1 MTNQTQ
7 FTEGTEIVELGDGV
21 FARLHAG
28 LTNAGIIVGDEGVL
42 VIDSLRVPSFARD
55 LIEDVKRL
63 TPKPIRYV
71 VDTHSHWDHAWGN
84 EEFPDAT
91 IIGHDNCR
99 DEMLDVDLVEWWRD
113 RAATSGMPWA
123 EEATAVQVTPPTMTL
138 CESMR
143 MHVGQTELHLRYFG
157 RAHTSGDIFIH
168 LPQHNL
174 VFTGDVAQDG
184 GVPFME
190 DGYIADWVETDT
202 RLLGLGAERFVSGH
216 GPIGSA
222 PALAEARDFIAALA
236 GGIQHAVAD
245 GQDRETA
252 AHNVTA
258 SMAERFG
265 NWRGFERV
273 KDSARYAYRQAQ
285 ASADTKPSELR
296 G

>member
-1 MTNQTQ
+1 MATQ
-7 FTEGTEIVELGDGV
+7 FTEGTEIVELADGV

-28 LTNAGIIVGDEGVL
+28 LTNGGIIVGDDDVL

-55 LIEDVKRL
+55 LIEDVKQL

-99 DEMLDVDLVEWWRD
+99 AEMLDVDLIEWWRN
-113 RAATSGMPWA
+113 RAATSGMPWS
-123 EEATAVQVTPPTMTL
+123 EEAKTVQVTPPALTFET
-138 CESMR
+138 SMR
-143 MHVGQTELHLRYFG
+143 LHVGETELHLRYFG

-168 LPQHNL
+168 LPQHGL

-190 DGYIADWVETDT
+190 DGYIADWVGTDT
-202 RLLGLGAERFVSGH
+202 RLLELGVDRFVSGH
-216 GPIGSA
+216 GPIGSRA
-222 PALAEARDFIAALA
+222 ALEEARDFIAAMA
-236 GGIQHAVAD
+236 EGIRAAIAD
-245 GQDRETA
+245 GQDQETA
-252 AHNVTA
+252 AHNVTS
-258 SMAERFG
+258 SMSERFG

-285 ASADTKPSELR
+285 ASPDAKPSDLR
-296 G
+296 A